1 MIVDNFRFDG
11 RLLLEDISPYVSK
24 GSSDSDNT
32 WQLSYDEQEIER
44 LCDEERY
51 KDLENT
57 NGSDDEYEG
66 MLQSPVKT
74 LKMTGQWLWKRKSR
88 QDFWRNGS
96 DLLNKLLRNFR
107 LLLH

>member
-1 MIVDNFRFDG
+1 MCQNHLKFYRIDQISFSHHVIVDNSRFDG

-32 WQLSYDEQEIER
+32 WQLSYDEQEIQR

-74 LKMTGQWLWKRKSR
+74 LKMTGQ
-88 QDFWRNGS
+88 
-96 DLLNKLLRNFR
+96 
-107 LLLH
+107 